1 MSDERTLP
9 MLDEREPNPA
19 SAALLA
25 SAERIVHEECCVNGC
40 AAYDD
45 AMGDSPLAC
54 ASFAPSSRPPLEC
67 TGFRC
72 DATGGKLPACEPMT
86 VGDMIYG
93 SDHLTGLPD
102 FGRGAPI
109 MRGIDYAGDPDKT
122 AEAACQHPANSPA
135 IRTELRVVKDLM
147 DAIES
152 GEARSTVAKNK

>member
-25 SAERIVHEECCVNGC
+25 SAERIVHEECCANGC
-40 AAYDD
+40 AVYDD
-45 AMGDSPLAC
+45 AMGDSPLVC
-54 ASFAPSSRPPLEC
+54 TSFAPSLRAPLEC

-72 DATGGKLPACEPMT
+72 DAAGVELPACEPMT
-86 VGDMIYG
+86 VGEMVYG

-102 FGRGAPI
+102 FGFGAPI
-109 MRGIDYAGDPDKT
+109 MCGIDYAGDPDKT
-122 AEAACQHPANSPA
+122 AGAVCQHPANSPA

-152 GEARSTVAKNK
+152 GEACATVAKNK